1 MKRVTA
7 FIGILLTTPL
17 VASTVILAA
26 LLLIVT
32 LAPFPAF
39 SADEKAPDDCG
50 KYLKEMKENLDALEV
65 LVPNVPPDE
74 AAYLD
79 KEDSAAV
86 KAKSNKRIYDVEHRP
101 YYAAW
106 NFHNVAEDARGEIER
121 QSVIPTLHDLK
132 FAIEM
137 ASGIPYRMT
146 EARIA
151 WNDFDNADNGHVLT
165 PKQIGEGAMRSG
177 VMSGLPGQYIWC
189 LASFIDESKK

>member
-1 MKRVTA
+1 MRQVTRLHA
-7 FIGILLTTPL
+7 TYP
-17 VASTVILAA
+17 ILAA

-32 LAPFPAF
+32 VAPFPAF
-39 SADEKAPDDCG
+39 SADEKAPDDCV

-146 EARIA
+146 EAIIA

-177 VMSGLPGQYIWC
+177 VMSGLPGQYIWS